1 MIHNPFWFFEIPIK
15 YLKSRWIEKL
25 NRVTNC
31 LINKLPAISPRSSPT
46 LWYLNVCLDVAFFVF
61 VFSPNSY
68 STLVFV
74 CVVSPAYPPII
85 LHLITGLFFF
95 VCFLL
100 PTHLSY
106 ELVRQPAQQVDLVH
120 SAVVEG
126 ADGQDALLMIVD
138 VNDLTEKKPKT
149 YRVNSR
155 TRIFLS
161 DLYFSDLPKQL
172 MINAYT

>member
-1 MIHNPFWFFEIPIK
+1 M
-15 YLKSRWIEKL
+15 
-25 NRVTNC
+25 
-31 LINKLPAISPRSSPT
+31 
-46 LWYLNVCLDVAFFVF
+46 
-61 VFSPNSY
+61 
-68 STLVFV
+68 
-74 CVVSPAYPPII
+74 
-85 LHLITGLFFF
+85 
-95 VCFLL
+95 CFLL

-126 ADGQDALLMIVD
+126 ANGQDALLMIVD

-172 MINAYT
+172 NDYR